1 MISSKSPVQTVEI
14 DGHNLLLSELEA
26 IVRQDARVVLSPAA
40 IEQIRSSRAVVDKAL
55 SSSQAIYGITT
66 GFGKFKDITIPAEDS
81 RVLQRNLILSHAAG
95 VGPIFEKQIARAALL
110 LRANALAK
118 GFSGVRLE
126 LVQLLLDCLNAGV
139 HPAIP
144 EQGSLGASG
153 DLAPLAHL
161 ALVLIGEGTAEFEG
175 EVLPGAQALTRAGLQ
190 PLVLEA
196 KEGLALTNGTQIMQA
211 MGCLLLLDLERLVKI
226 ADIIGAMSTEAL
238 LGTNRAFADKIHR
251 IRPHRGQMQSAE
263 NLTRLLADSAIMLSH
278 RDCPMVQDA
287 YSLRCMPQV
296 HGASRQAFSH
306 ARDVFET
313 EMNSATDNPL
323 VFEDE
328 IVSGGNFHGQPLALV
343 LDYLGIALAELANIS
358 ERRTE
363 RLVNP
368 SLSNGLPA
376 FLTTNGGL
384 ESGFMIAQYTA
395 AALVSEN
402 KILAHPASVDSIPT
416 SANQEDHV
424 SMGATAGRKARMIL
438 KNTRKVLAIELLCA
452 TQAIEY
458 RICPDLLSG
467 TDLPQDELLLPG
479 PGIYAAFKAVR
490 RHISRMTG
498 DRELHLDISR
508 AEHLIESGELLAAV
522 ENSIGL
528 LN

>member
-1 MISSKSPVQTVEI
+1 MITSKSTVKTVEI
-14 DGHNLLLSELEA
+14 DGHNLQLSELEDVA
-26 IVRQDARVVLSPAA
+26 FGGASVALSAA
-40 IEQIRSSRAVVDKAL
+40 AVGQIKDSRSVVDKAL
-55 SSSQAIYGITT
+55 QSGEAIYGITT
-66 GFGKFKDITIPAEDS
+66 GFGKFKDVFIPPEDS
-81 RVLQRNLILSHAAG
+81 KILQRNLILSHAAG
-95 VGPIFEKQIARAALL
+95 VGPAFERSISRAALL

-118 GFSGVRLE
+118 GFSGVRIQ
-126 LVQLLLDCLNAGV
+126 LVELLLECLNRGV
-139 HPAIP
+139 HPVIP

-161 ALVLIGEGTAEFEG
+161 SLVLIGEGQAEFHG
-175 EVLPGAQALTRAGLQ
+175 EILQGGEALRQAGLE

-196 KEGLALTNGTQIMQA
+196 KEGLALTNGTQIMQS
-211 MGCLLLLDLERLVKI
+211 MGCLLLLEAERLAKV
-226 ADIIGAMSTEAL
+226 ADIIGALSVEAL
-238 LGTNRAFADKIHR
+238 LGTNRAFSEKIHR
-251 IRPHRGQMQSAE
+251 IRPHAGQIQSAA
-263 NLTRLLADSAIMLSH
+263 NLTKLLAESSIITSH
-278 RDCPMVQDA
+278 IDCPMVQDA

-296 HGASRQAFSH
+296 HGASRQAFRH
-306 ARDVFET
+306 AREVLEI

-328 IVSGGNFHGQPLALV
+328 ILSGGNFHGQPLALV
-343 LDYLGIALAELANIS
+343 LDYAGIAIAELASIS

-368 SLSNGLPA
+368 ALSNGLPA

-402 KILAHPASVDSIPT
+402 KVFAHPASVDSIPT

-438 KNTRKVLAIELLCA
+438 NNTRKVLAIELLVA
-452 TQAIEY
+452 TQGIEY

-467 TDLPQDELLLPG
+467 SGQPAEELLMPG
-479 PGIYAAFKAVR
+479 AGVYAAYKLVR
-490 RHISRMTG
+490 DNIARLSF
-498 DRELHLDISR
+498 DRELSADIAR
-508 AEHLIESGELLAAV
+508 AEMLISSGALLAEV
-522 ENSIGL
+522 ERVLGPL
-528 LN
+528 E

>member
-1 MISSKSPVQTVEI
+1 MEI

-26 IVRQDARVVLSPAA
+26 VVRRGAEVVLSPGAV
-40 IEQIRSSRAVVDKAL
+40 EQITASRAVVDEAL
-55 SSSQAIYGITT
+55 NSGKAIYGITT
-66 GFGKFKDITIPAEDS
+66 GFGKFKEIFIPPEDS

-95 VGPIFEKQIARAALL
+95 VGPTFEYEVSRAALL

-118 GFSGVRLE
+118 GFSGVRLQ
-126 LVQLLLDCLNAGV
+126 LVQLLLDCLNAKV
-139 HPAIP
+139 HPLIP

-161 ALVLIGEGTAEFEG
+161 ALVLIGEGTAEYKG
-175 EVLPGAQALTRAGLQ
+175 ELLPGREALKRAGLE

-196 KEGLALTNGTQIMQA
+196 KEGLALTNGTQIMQS
-211 MGCLLLLDLERLVKI
+211 MGCLLLLEAENLSKA
-226 ADIIGAMSTEAL
+226 ADIIGALTTEAL
-238 LGTNRAFADKIHR
+238 LGTNRAFLEKIHR
-251 IRPHRGQMQSAE
+251 IRPHAGQMQSAT
-263 NLTRLLADSAIMLSH
+263 NLNRLLADSAIMVSH

-287 YSLRCMPQV
+287 YSIRCMPQV
-296 HGASRQAFSH
+296 HGASRQAFHH
-306 ARDVFET
+306 AREVFEI

-323 VFEDE
+323 VFSDE
-328 IVSGGNFHGQPLALV
+328 ILSGGNFHGQPLALA
-343 LDYLGIALAELANIS
+343 LDYVSIALAELANIS

-402 KILAHPASVDSIPT
+402 KVLAHPASVDSIPT

-438 KNTRKVLAIELLCA
+438 KNTRKVLAIEMLCA
-452 TQAIEY
+452 TQGIEY

-467 TDLPQDELLLPG
+467 TEFPQDELLLPG
-479 PGIYAAFKAVR
+479 PGIYAAFKLVR
-490 RHISRMTG
+490 KHIARMTG
-498 DRELHLDISR
+498 DRELHLDMNR
-508 AEHLIESGELLAAV
+508 AEKILESNELVQVVEQAV
-522 ENSIGL
+522 GRLS
-528 LN
+528 